1 VPQTTWRTALR
12 TPTGAMAT
20 VSLLVLL
27 ALAVVGPTIA
37 GPAAAT
43 FDIASVRQGSSSR
56 HWFGTDALG
65 RDILARVVVATR
77 LSVGLALLAT
87 LTGVVGGVVLGLLP
101 AVLPRWAGRAVKG
114 AVDVAVAFPGLL
126 VALSLAVVFGV
137 GAKGAVLAIGLAG
150 VPQFA
155 RLTESLAA
163 GVSSADYV
171 SAARLAGVSRRR
183 LMLRHVLPNIGEPL
197 VINATIGAGGALL
210 AFAGLSF
217 LGLGVQPPR
226 YDWGRLLNEGLNRI
240 YDAPVTALAPGLA
253 VVIAGISFS
262 LFGETVAQ
270 VVGLRTSS
278 RRSAGRPAGSGL
290 TPLVADG
297 EDRSGDRVV
306 LDVEDLHVAFPG
318 PSGWSRPVEG
328 VSLVVREREIVGV
341 VGESASGKSLMAL
354 AVAGL
359 LPPQAELAARKV
371 HFLGHDVRSMPD
383 RMRRS
388 LLGTSLAMVFQDP
401 MSSLNPALR
410 VGRQLAE
417 VAEVHLG
424 ASRTKANSDA
434 VARLGE
440 VRIAAPGR
448 RARQYPHEFSG
459 GMRQRVMVAMGL
471 VAEPRLLI
479 ADEPTTALD
488 VTVQRQVLALLRKIR
503 DEHGAAILLISHD
516 IAVVAELCERVVV
529 MYGGTVV
536 EEGSV
541 GDVLARPSHPY
552 TRALLDSVPDMAT
565 SRQQPLMTISGRP
578 PDPSAKPPGCPFA
591 PRCPRSEARCVAER
605 PVLLPMPATRAAC
618 WFPLPD
624 SRLAEWPTGAE
635 SSA

>member
-1 VPQTTWRTALR
+1 VAQNTWRAALH
-12 TPTGAMAT
+12 TPTGATAA

-27 ALAVVGPTIA
+27 AVAVAGPLVA
-37 GPAAAT
+37 GPAAAA
-43 FDIASVRQGSSSR
+43 FDLGSVRQGSSAR

-101 AVLPRWAGRAVKG
+101 VVLPPWAGRAVRG

-217 LGLGVQPPR
+217 LGLGVQPPG
-226 YDWGRLLNEGLNRI
+226 YDWGRLLNEGLSRI

-253 VVIAGISFS
+253 VVLAGISFS

-278 RRSAGRPAGSGL
+278 HRLARRPGNSGL
-290 TPLVADG
+290 TPVVANG
-297 EDRSGDRVV
+297 EDRAGDRVV
-306 LDVEDLHVAFPG
+306 LEVEDLHVAFPG
-318 PSGWSRPVEG
+318 SNGWSRPVEG

-359 LPPQAELAARKV
+359 LPPQAQMTASKV
-371 HFLGHDVRSMPD
+371 AFLGHDVRAMPD
-383 RMRRS
+383 RTRRS
-388 LLGTSLAMVFQDP
+388 LLGTSLSMVFQDP

-424 ASRTKANSDA
+424 ASRAKANSDA
-434 VARLGE
+434 VARLSE
-440 VRIAAPGR
+440 VRIAAPAR

-488 VTVQRQVLALLRKIR
+488 VTVQRQVLALLRNIR
-503 DEHGAAILLISHD
+503 DEHGAAILMISHD

-536 EEGSV
+536 EEG
-541 GDVLARPSHPY
+541 GIADVLARPAHPY

-565 SRQQPLMTISGRP
+565 SRQQPLMTIAGRP
-578 PDPSAKPPGCPFA
+578 PDPSAKPSGCPFA
-591 PRCPRSEARCVAER
+591 PRCPRAEVRCVEER

-618 WFPLPD
+618 WFPLSD
-624 SRLAEWPTGAE
+624 SRLAGQASGIE